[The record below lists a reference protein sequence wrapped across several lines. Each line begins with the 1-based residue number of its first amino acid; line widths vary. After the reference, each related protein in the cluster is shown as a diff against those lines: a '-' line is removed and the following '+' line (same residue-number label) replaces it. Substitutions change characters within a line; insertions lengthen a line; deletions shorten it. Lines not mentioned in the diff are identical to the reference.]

1 MMKYLY
7 KFFYI
12 ILLPSLLFSQT
23 GDSGNSFVFAKKLY
37 DDKMYD
43 LAAEQFHQFAEQN
56 PNNPK
61 AAEALYFAGLS
72 YFNINEYQNAK
83 KELLYLVLKFPDAR
97 DLDQAQF
104 KIAECFQ
111 ALGELS
117 AAANAYRQVQGFY
130 PRSPLAEQAL
140 FMAAKMFFD
149 NKQYDKAIEILY
161 EFLEAYPTSTLYKD
175 AQLLLAESFT
185 GNENYDRAQVELDKI
200 LTTTVIGPIN
210 AKALLMKANLSYNSR
225 HLQQAENDFL
235 MLMNKYAIN
244 RYANDREI
252 MKILNEA
259 YYNLGEILRLKGMYE
274 KSNQYLYKISDYET
288 DSKVLLLIGQNY
300 FSSTDY
306 SKAIGTFQKIIS
318 IPDSTLMITAHLKIG
333 DSYFAL
339 KDYVNA
345 VGSYQ
350 HGLELCETNSDN
362 YQSELCNLIY
372 IKISEAYLDLNQP
385 NIAISYMKKY
395 RNFMGQGKNIDA
407 LDYRIA
413 YLYEAEAEDF
423 ERAIR
428 SYFDFM
434 DTYPQSKFI
443 DEAQFGLARSYEG
456 TDNYAQALVE
466 YQNLMNRYPASEH
479 YSDAEKRITYLRNY
493 YPIGG
498 SGFRNLSGVIQQL
511 AENNPN
517 TSTLYQLGLTYF
529 KELKD
534 YRASIDLFNKVKDD
548 PNVPKDEL
556 IYYRGRAYQLL
567 GERAMVD
574 NQKQSSDLDSAAYNF
589 DLLIEN
595 YPENSWADDA
605 TFQKIELK
613 KMSLDKSDATY
624 FPQLKEALTS
634 FINKYQA
641 SPILDKVNFDLG
653 LLLLNNGIKSSIDS
667 LDVYNSFQKIITDYP
682 QSSFIPQAKYY
693 QSQLFYLTK
702 NYDLAHEKMSSF
714 VSNYPNNHRTC
725 EAYFQLAKLS
735 ESKEDY
741 LTASNYLKQ
750 IITKYFYSDY
760 ADSAKLNI
768 GYNLTKQQKYAEALT
783 YYMDIYDEF
792 ESNTKELENDN
803 LNDDLNVLQDVIFNM
818 AIILKTVRQNNEAI
832 QFFQKYM
839 IEFPNGKYTDQVLF
853 SLGELFNTSQK
864 DEQSKAID
872 YLQQLE
878 NNHSS
883 SDLFPKSLIKL
894 GDLSFTQENYEEA
907 KQYYS
912 KALNAQLSD
921 EERAYTFAQEI
932 ICLYRTGQIA
942 TADEKYK
949 EYRKQFRDEKDKQAE
964 IQLEKGDY
972 FLKDKNFEQAEK
984 IFKDVRSDFKN
995 NPEGIKAEYL
1005 LGKLY
1010 FILNKDEDALE
1021 LLTDLITKYPG
1032 DQILGEV
1039 YLTLGNFYYLQ
1050 AKQIQNA
1057 LLAYKNAVEQ
1067 KGISEQNLKIGMHN
1081 LIKCYADL
1089 QLWDKAIAFSREF
1102 LEKFPLSED
1111 AFEKKIQIGYYYYR
1125 LNEYDYAI
1133 QLFKKILP
1141 EADID
1146 NEPRIQ
1152 FWIGE
1157 CYFGKGQFQQAISE
1171 YLKIVYFSKPAKLLS
1186 QYKVTAQYQA
1196 AISYIKLGKLEN
1208 AKQLFQRIITEQGA
1222 ESVFGK
1228 PAKEK
1233 LEEIDRMKTEN
1244 K

>member
-7 KFFYI
+7 KFLYI
-12 ILLPSLLFSQT
+12 ILLPGLLFSQT
-23 GDSGNSFVFAKKLY
+23 GDSGNYFIFAKKLY
-37 DDKMYD
+37 EDKMYD

-56 PNNPK
+56 PNNPR

-72 YFNINEYQNAK
+72 YFYIKAYQDAK
-83 KELLYLVLKFPDAR
+83 KEFLYLVIKFPDAR
-97 DLDQAQF
+97 NLDQAQF
-104 KIAECFQ
+104 KIADCFQ

-130 PRSPLAEQAL
+130 PRSPLAEQAI

-149 NKQYDKAIEILY
+149 NKQYDNAIEILY
-161 EFLEAYPTSTLYKD
+161 DFLEVYPTSKLNQD
-175 AQLLLAESFT
+175 GQLLLAESFI
-185 GNENYDRAQVELDKI
+185 GNENYDRAQIELDKI
-200 LTTTVIGPIN
+200 LTSTATGPIN
-210 AKALLMKANLSYNSR
+210 AKALLMKANLSYKAH

-235 MLMNKYAIN
+235 MLINKYSIN
-244 RYANDREI
+244 KYVNDREI
-252 MKILNEA
+252 IKILNEA
-259 YYNLGEILRLKGMYE
+259 YYNLGEVLRLKGMYE
-274 KSNQYLYKISDYET
+274 KSNQYLYKISDYGT
-288 DSKVLLLIGQNY
+288 DANVLLLIGENH

-306 SKAIGTFQKIIS
+306 SKAIGIFQKIIS
-318 IPDSTLMITAHLKIG
+318 ILDSTLMIAAYLKIG
-333 DSYFAL
+333 DSNFAL

-345 VGSYQ
+345 VSSYQ
-350 HGLELCETNSDN
+350 QGLELCEMNSDDS
-362 YQSELCNLIY
+362 QSDFCNQIY
-372 IKISEAYLDLNQP
+372 TKISEAYLDLNQS
-385 NIAISYMKKY
+385 NIAISYLKKY
-395 RNFMGQGKNIDA
+395 RNSLEQGKNSDA

-413 YLYEAEAEDF
+413 YLYETKAKDF

-443 DEAQFGLARSYEG
+443 DEAQLGLAKSYEG
-456 TDNYAQALVE
+456 IGNYAQALVE
-466 YQNLMNRYPASEH
+466 YQNLMNRFPASEH
-479 YSDAEKRITYLRNY
+479 YSDAEKRINYIKNY
-493 YPIGG
+493 YQVEG
-498 SGFRNLSGVIQQL
+498 SSFKNLSGVIQQL
-511 AENNPN
+511 AENKSN
-517 TSTLYQLGLTYF
+517 TSTLYQLGLTYV

-534 YRASIDLFNKVKDD
+534 YRASINLFNKVKDD

-556 IYYRGRAYQLL
+556 IFYRGRAYQLL
-567 GERAMVD
+567 GERSIID
-574 NQKQSSDLDSAAYNF
+574 NQKYSSDLDSAVYNF
-589 DLLIEN
+589 NLLIDN
-595 YPENSWADDA
+595 YPESSWADDA
-605 TFQKIELK
+605 AFEKIEIKKLNLK
-613 KMSLDKSDATY
+613 KNDPSY
-624 FPQLKEALTS
+624 FPLLKEALTS
-634 FINKYQA
+634 FINKYQE

-653 LLLLNNGIKSSIDS
+653 LLLLTNGIKSSIDS

-682 QSSFIPQAKYY
+682 LSAMVAEAKYY
-693 QSQLFYLTK
+693 QAQLFYLTK
-702 NYDLAHEKMSSF
+702 NYSLAQDRMSSF
-714 VSNYPNNHRTC
+714 ISNYPNNHRTC
-725 EAYFQLAKLS
+725 EAYFELTKLC

-741 LTASNYLKQ
+741 QTASNYLKQ

-768 GYNLTKQQKYAEALT
+768 GYNLTKQQRYAEALT
-783 YYMDIYDEF
+783 HYMDIYEEF
-792 ESNTKELENDN
+792 ESNRQDLENYSLKQDG
-803 LNDDLNVLQDVIFNM
+803 NVFQDVVFNI
-818 AIILKTVRQNNEAI
+818 ATILKIIGQRDEAI
-832 QFFQKYM
+832 QFYQKYL
-839 IEFPNGKYTDQVLF
+839 IKFPNSKYTDQVLF
-853 SLGELFNTSQK
+853 SLGELFTTAQK

-878 NNHSS
+878 NDHSS
-883 SDLFPKSLIKL
+883 SDLFPQALIKL
-894 GDLSFTQENYEEA
+894 GDLSFNQENYEEA
-907 KQYYS
+907 KQCYS

-921 EERAYTFAQEI
+921 VERAYASAQEI
-932 ICLYRTGQIA
+932 ICLYKSGQLAI
-942 TADEKYK
+942 ADERYK
-949 EYRKQFRDEKDKQAE
+949 DYRKQFRDEKDKQAE
-964 IQLEKGDY
+964 IQLEKGEY

-995 NPEGIKAEYL
+995 APEGIKAEYL

-1010 FILNKDEDALE
+1010 FIMNKDDDALE
-1021 LLTDLITKYPG
+1021 ILTDLITKYSGNP
-1032 DQILGEV
+1032 ILAEV
-1039 YLTLGNFYYLQ
+1039 YITLGNFYYLQ
-1050 AKQIQNA
+1050 AKQIENA
-1057 LLAYKNAVEQ
+1057 LFAYKNAIEQ
-1067 KGISEQNLKIGMHN
+1067 TGISDQNLKIGMHN

-1089 QLWDKAIAFSREF
+1089 QLWDKAIAQTREF

-1152 FWIGE
+1152 YWIGE

-1196 AISYIKLGKLEN
+1196 AISYIKLGKLDN

-1233 LEEIDRMKTEN
+1233 LEEIERMKTEQ